1 MQLRP
6 QDVVVAL
13 KLCAH
18 PERVPALIPLS
29 VELGISV
36 SNVHGALKRI
46 RKSGLLVLSE
56 EGEVLGQRRLLEF
69 LVHGLPYVW
78 PAELGANARGMP
90 TAHSAPPLE
99 SRIVAAEVDVVVWPE
114 ARGGARGQSVKPLI
128 PSAAAAARRDEK
140 LYELLALADALRVGR
155 VRERKLAAELLEKK
169 LLASAVAPGKAKTAR
184 AVR

>member
-46 RKSGLLVLSE
+46 RKSKLLVLDE

-78 PAELGANARGMP
+78 PAELGAMARGLA

-99 SRIVAAEVDVVVWPE
+99 SRIVHSSEDVLVWPD
-114 ARGGARGQSVKPLI
+114 ARGGVRGQSIKPLI
-128 PSAAAAARRDEK
+128 PSVAAAARRDGE
-140 LYELLALADALRVGR
+140 LYELLALTDALRAGR
-155 VRERKLAAELLEKK
+155 ARERKLAAELLEKK
-169 LLASAVAPGKAKTAR
+169 LLAAPATPETAHS
-184 AVR
+184 